1 MFFAGLWRP
10 VSAPTE
16 DSGMAYKPHRMKFGA
31 FFAPFHNDRTNPT
44 FALESD
50 MDLICCMDKLGF
62 DEAWIGEH
70 HSGAY
75 ECIASPE
82 IMIATVAERTRH
94 IRLGTG
100 VSSLSYHHPL
110 ILADRIAQLDH
121 QTRGRVIFGVGPG
134 QLIADAYMMGVD
146 PSQLR
151 RRMNESLAALV
162 RLLNGETVSMQTDWF
177 TLREARMHV
186 LPYQS
191 PTVEM
196 AVASAISPTGARAA
210 GEFGIGMLSVAASS
224 PEGFKA
230 LATSWSI
237 CEEKAREHGST
248 VHRDNWRVVTPLHI
262 AETREQARR
271 DLEYGLMDMFNYF
284 HRFGGEL
291 FPQVKDLDEAIEV
304 WTTGGLGAFGVGMV
318 GTPDDLIAHIESL
331 LQQSGG
337 FGTFLSLAHNA
348 ASPEA
353 TRKSYELIARYVMP
367 RFQHSNANR
376 TASLEW
382 AANNADRFMEAYVS
396 GINAAIQQHEDE
408 KSAREAERARA

>member
-1 MFFAGLWRP
+1 
-10 VSAPTE
+10 
-16 DSGMAYKPHRMKFGA
+16 MAYRPQRMKFGA

-44 FALESD
+44 LALESD
-50 MDLICCMDKLGF
+50 MDLIGHLDKLSY

-82 IMIATVAERTRH
+82 IMIATVAERTKH

-100 VSSLSYHHPL
+100 VSSLAYHHPL

-121 QTRGRVIFGVGPG
+121 QTRGRVMFGVGPG
-134 QLIADAYMMGVD
+134 QLIADAYMMGVNPAD
-146 PSQLR
+146 LR

-162 RLLNGETVSMQTDWF
+162 KLLHGETVSMETDWF
-177 TLREARMHV
+177 TLREARMHI

-230 LATSWSI
+230 LANSWQI
-237 CEEKAREHGST
+237 CEEKAEEHGRS
-248 VHRDNWRVVTPLHI
+248 VSRDNWRVVFPLHI
-262 AETREQARR
+262 AETREQARK

-284 HRFGGEL
+284 HKFGGDL
-291 FPQVKDLDEAIEV
+291 FPTVSSLDEAIDI
-304 WTTGGLGAFGVGMV
+304 WTTGGLGAFGVGLV
-318 GTPDDLIAHIESL
+318 GTPDDLVAHIEKL
-331 LQQSGG
+331 QQQSGG

-353 TRKSYELIARYVMP
+353 TRKSYDLIARYVMP
-367 RFQHSNANR
+367 RFQHANANR
-376 TASLEW
+376 TASIEW
-382 AANNADRFMEAYVS
+382 AAANANRFMEAYMS
-396 GINAAIQQHEDE
+396 GINSAIRSHEDE
-408 KSAREAERARA
+408 KAARAKGGA